1 MSSVQ
6 AETVRPFIPFLARI
20 YGPAAPFGYA
30 LVRIC
35 TGAILVPHGV
45 QKLFLG
51 GAASSVAGKAFAAWG
66 FPAPLAWAYGIGV
79 LELFGG
85 VMLVLGLFTR
95 PVALL
100 FAIELL
106 VFIFGVH
113 IDKGWLWG
121 RGGVQYPLFLFGLTL
136 AFLLRGGGHYSLDR
150 LIGKEI

>member
-6 AETVRPFIPFLARI
+6 AETARPLIPFLARI
-20 YGPAAPFGYA
+20 YGPAAPLGYA
-30 LVRIC
+30 LVRLS

-45 QKLFLG
+45 QKLFYG

-66 FPAPLAWAYGIGV
+66 FPAPLAWTYGIGV

-85 VMLVLGLFTR
+85 IMLALGLFTR

-113 IDKGWLWG
+113 IDKGWLWN
-121 RGGVQYPLFLFGLTL
+121 RGGVQYPLFLLGLTL